1 MKAYNAD
8 IEKQILNAYGKY
20 GTKNKAELI
29 VKAYAEEETYR
40 DDDYL
45 NFD

>member
-1 MKAYNAD
+1 MLMENM
-8 IEKQILNAYGKY
+8 EQ
-20 GTKNKAELI
+20 KNKAELI